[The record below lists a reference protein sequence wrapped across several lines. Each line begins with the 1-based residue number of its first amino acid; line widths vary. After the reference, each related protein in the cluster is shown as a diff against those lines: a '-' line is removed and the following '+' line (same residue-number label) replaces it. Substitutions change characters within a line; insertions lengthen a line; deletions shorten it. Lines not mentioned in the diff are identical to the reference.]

1 MTIPKFSAWRLIGA
15 GVVVAGLSACGGGS
29 GIEGGSIST
38 ISATSIN
45 YARNMTVAVSGQQLA
60 DTNYIK
66 AEGCE
71 NARASTGGTAA
82 SRSYVCTIKKVGPM
96 IVRVHNKEGDVL
108 GSVRVEVPMPQVR
121 FTTGTGP
128 IIVELDP
135 TKAPATVDNFLAY
148 AGTSSNTSFYTNM
161 IFHRVIKDFVI
172 QAGGYNKNLVV
183 KNPTRAAIAL
193 ESQNGLKNLRGTIA
207 MARTGEPNS
216 ATSQFFINVKDNP
229 DLDYKSAD
237 EPGYAVFGKVVE
249 GQNVVD
255 AIQEVATTTKN
266 DSTGRPL
273 ENVPVTEIVIT
284 AAQQIR

>member
-1 MTIPKFSAWRLIGA
+1 MTIPKFSVWRLIGA

-161 IFHRVIKDFVI
+161 IFHRVIKNFVI

-229 DLDYKSAD
+229 DLDYKSPD

>member
-15 GVVVAGLSACGGGS
+15 GMVVAGLSACGGG
-29 GIEGGSIST
+29 GIDGGSIST

-148 AGTSSNTSFYTNM
+148 AGTSSSTSFYTNM

-172 QAGGYNKNLVV
+172 QAGGYNRNLVV

-207 MARTGEPNS
+207 MARTSEPNS

-229 DLDYKSAD
+229 DLDYKSAA

-249 GQNVVD
+249 GLNVVD

>member
-161 IFHRVIKDFVI
+161 IFHRVIKNFVI